1 MIKDSPSRSIN
12 LWSVTALGIG
22 SMVGAGIFALLGQ
35 AAMAAGSETYVAFI
49 LGGFIALLSGYS
61 YAKLAACYP
70 EAGGLASYFD
80 HAFGSERSSGCLS
93 LMYLITIASAIALLA
108 KAFGSYAAALAGL
121 GDGQIWIDLFASG
134 IFVILVLL
142 NFASS
147 GLVGRAEIVLVGIK
161 LIILTVL
168 MIAGTVGLLGKAPVA
183 HVHPHIVG
191 VVRSVGL
198 TFLAYAGYGV
208 MANAAG
214 KVSHPERTIP
224 RAIFL
229 AISVVIVL
237 YVGLALVVVDS
248 ISSTELIQHTNTAV
262 AEAARPV
269 LGSFGY
275 VIVSIGALLA
285 TASGI
290 NAFIFS
296 SMQIALA
303 LAGAGQLPRS
313 FGQRIWGDGTGGLLW
328 GVAGVLLMI
337 NVFNLSA
344 IANIS
349 SAAFLIVYLAI
360 HVAHWRLIDK
370 TKGSRFLVAIGFLS
384 MALVLACFLWS
395 IALTQPWS
403 VGLIVLFVAGSWM
416 IESFLARSSP
426 AAPGF
431 AKRSPS

>member
-1 MIKDSPSRSIN
+1 MIKDSPSRSMN

-80 HAFGSERSSGCLS
+80 HAFGSERSSGSLS
-93 LMYLITIASAIALLA
+93 LMYLITIASAITLLA

-134 IFVILVLL
+134 IFVIMVLL

-161 LIILTVL
+161 LVILTVL
-168 MIAGTVGLLGKAPVA
+168 MITDTVGLIGKAPVA

-191 VVRSVGL
+191 VISSVGL

-248 ISSTELIQHTNTAV
+248 ISSTELMQHTNTAV
-262 AEAARPV
+262 AQAARPV

-296 SMQIALA
+296 SMQIALE
-303 LAGAGQLPRS
+303 LAEAGQLPRS
-313 FGQRIWGDGTGGLLW
+313 FGRRIWGDGT
-328 GVAGVLLMI
+328 
-337 NVFNLSA
+337 
-344 IANIS
+344 
-349 SAAFLIVYLAI
+349 
-360 HVAHWRLIDK
+360 
-370 TKGSRFLVAIGFLS
+370 
-384 MALVLACFLWS
+384 
-395 IALTQPWS
+395 
-403 VGLIVLFVAGSWM
+403 
-416 IESFLARSSP
+416 
-426 AAPGF
+426 
-431 AKRSPS
+431 